1 MLDVWAAVC
10 LGSYSLDRG
19 VRPKLFLIS
28 ALCSQ
33 NSSTTSELLTGGF
46 SGFVDSSGVGPDSG
60 GLKEGG
66 DSVEDW
72 CTETDTSCSSW
83 SHGLDSLTELAP
95 ISVSSL
101 YPSYDSG
108 YSNHERIRETI
119 IRMGKNSRRVLESS
133 QYNFCGGSGAAFQ
146 LLLNKH

>member
-33 NSSTTSELLTGGF
+33 NSSTTSDLLTGGF
-46 SGFVDSSGVGPDSG
+46 SGFVDSSGVGPDS
-60 GLKEGG
+60 
-66 DSVEDW
+66 
-72 CTETDTSCSSW
+72 CSSW
-83 SHGLDSLTELAP
+83 SHGLDSLTELVP

-108 YSNHERIRETI
+108 
-119 IRMGKNSRRVLESS
+119 
-133 QYNFCGGSGAAFQ
+133 
-146 LLLNKH
+146 